1 MKRRKL
7 FSMRVPSTFVLLT
20 WMAAGAGVVAPGLVA
35 QKTNP
40 TSVATAQRDLLAT
53 PNAATTTAPAPK
65 KPAEP
70 MRLTTKSDHSRELFG
85 EAVLFSGNYRLDECL
100 KSLRAAT
107 SEDGNFAAGWA
118 LLSYLATDSKE
129 SAEALARAQ
138 SLAGKISPSEMLFVR
153 WVTALK
159 KNNQLAAIS
168 DLNDLVHRE
177 TGDKFVL
184 YLAGRWFV
192 DQHDAQRAIPLFEKV
207 LEIDPQFTPVLNRLG
222 YSYAAMGDMARA
234 ELLMQRYVAAM
245 PADANPE
252 DSYGDILFK
261 AGRYAEAKEHF
272 EHALKKDPTFGPSQH
287 ELGDVFAM
295 LGNQAG
301 AREAYEKSA
310 KIAANPRRNLEYRGS
325 IALSY
330 VREGMLGFAD
340 REYAE
345 LVAEAHVRKYSDLEA
360 GFREAMA
367 MYQADDLAALK
378 QLDAA
383 ETAIREDAD
392 LAAVTR
398 DEHMAVI
405 RRWRGVRSLH
415 YGNAPMAEVCLHVL
429 EERYEVTDNEWIGSE
444 MHALRGALFAEQ
456 KKPMAAIAELEQ
468 TGDDAYSLDLL
479 ARTKRESGD
488 SAGADAALRQMLG
501 IHASTMESVLVV
513 EPARTKLSVT
523 ASK

>member
-1 MKRRKL
+1 
-7 FSMRVPSTFVLLT
+7 MRVPSTFAAITV
-20 WMAAGAGVVAPGLVA
+20 MAVGVGIVAPALAA
-35 QKTNP
+35 QQGNP
-40 TSVATAQRDLLAT
+40 TSAAAIPKDLVAAPRAAATASVV
-53 PNAATTTAPAPK
+53 PK
-65 KPAEP
+65 KTAEA
-70 MRLTTKSDHSRELFG
+70 MRLTTKSDRARELFG
-85 EAVLFSGNYRLDECL
+85 EAVLYSGNYRLDECL
-100 KSLRAAT
+100 KSLRTAT

-118 LLSYLATDSKE
+118 LLSYYATDSKE
-129 SAEALARAQ
+129 SAEALAHAQ
-138 SLAGKISPSEMLFVR
+138 TLAGRISPSEMLFVR

-177 TGDKFVL
+177 TSDKFVL

-207 LEIDPQFTPVLNRLG
+207 LEIDPEFTPVLNRLG

-234 ELLMQRYVAAM
+234 EALMQRYVATM
-245 PADANPE
+245 PADPNPE

-287 ELGDVFAM
+287 ELGDVLAM

-310 KIAANPRRNLEYRGS
+310 KIAANPRRNLEYRS
-325 IALSY
+325 SVALSY

-340 REYAE
+340 REYME
-345 LVAEAHVRKYSDLEA
+345 LVTEARAKRYADLEA
-360 GFREAMA
+360 GLHEAMA
-367 MYQADDLAALK
+367 MYQADDLVAMK
-378 QLDAA
+378 HLDAA
-383 ETAIREDAD
+383 EAAIRDDAD

-429 EERYEVTDNEWIGSE
+429 EDRYERTDNEWIGTQ
-444 MHALRGALFAEQ
+444 MHALRGALLMEQ
-456 KKPMAAIAELEQ
+456 KKPLAAIKELEQ
-468 TGDDAYSLDLL
+468 TGDDAFSLHLL
-479 ARTKRESGD
+479 ARAKRETGD
-488 SAGADAALRQMLG
+488 GTGADAAMRQLLG
-501 IHASTMESVLVV
+501 IHASTMDSVLVV
-513 EPARTKLSVT
+513 EPARAKLPVS

>member
-1 MKRRKL
+1 M
-7 FSMRVPSTFVLLT
+7 
-20 WMAAGAGVVAPGLVA
+20 MAGSGVIAPALVA

-40 TSVATAQRDLLAT
+40 TSVATAQRDLVATSKSAT
-53 PNAATTTAPAPK
+53 PSATASK

-70 MRLTTKSDHSRELFG
+70 MWLTAKSEHARDLFG
-85 EAVLFSGNYRLDECL
+85 EAVLYSGNYRLDECL

-118 LLSYLATDSKE
+118 LLSYFATDSKE
-129 SAEALARAQ
+129 SAEALAHAQ
-138 SLAGKISPSEMLFVR
+138 TLAGKISPSEMLFVR

-192 DQHDAQRAIPLFEKV
+192 DQHDAQRAIPLFERV
-207 LEIDPQFTPVLNRLG
+207 LEIDPEFTPVLNRLG

-234 ELLMQRYVAAM
+234 EALMQRYVAAM
-245 PADANPE
+245 PTDPNPE

-272 EHALKKDPTFGPSQH
+272 EHALKKDPAFGPSQH

-301 AREAYEKSA
+301 AREAYERSA
-310 KIAANPRRNLEYRGS
+310 KIATNPRRSLEYRGS

-345 LVAEAHVRKYSDLEA
+345 LVADARAKRYADLEA
-360 GFREAMA
+360 GFHEAMA
-367 MYQADDLAALK
+367 MYQADDLAAMK
-378 QLDAA
+378 QLDLA

-415 YGNAPMAEVCLHVL
+415 YGNAPLAEVCLHVL
-429 EERYEVTDNEWIGSE
+429 EERYEVTDNESIGIQ
-444 MHALRGALFAEQ
+444 MHALRGALLMEQ

-479 ARTKRESGD
+479 ARAKRESGD
-488 SAGADAALRQMLG
+488 GAGADAAMRQMLG

-513 EPARTKLSVT
+513 EPARAKQSVT